1 VGHEFAPPKLALHPS
16 LHRTKLCSSLAP
28 WKEGETPKLKYWAK
42 SPLGI
47 SKKESN
53 EYVSISVCVMPPH
66 TAKDAGEK
74 DFLETLPVHKKNIAL
89 GNHKRNTVSSGF
101 NFLLV
106 YYGSSNGFQKLSNIT
121 GIIPKFHI
129 IRLIKKDIGIPSPKH
144 IFGISN

>member
-1 VGHEFAPPKLALHPS
+1 
-16 LHRTKLCSSLAP
+16 
-28 WKEGETPKLKYWAK
+28 
-42 SPLGI
+42 
-47 SKKESN
+47 
-53 EYVSISVCVMPPH
+53 MPPH